1 MKHLMSSL
9 RSLSVAVLGLA
20 LVAGGAEAG
29 SLTILQTTISGAQSQ
44 LDVNHSYFWA
54 FEYSG
59 TQTFSPIE
67 ASFVMKRGPK
77 TGLAEAVTGN
87 LGPATA
93 VMSLYEADP
102 VTGLNTNLL
111 YQVTKQASDFTQAYG
126 NVIFTL
132 YSGADV
138 SLPARFNITLTSNA
152 KDTQAHAFFIKG
164 LFRSD
169 FLFKGDGG
177 TDLSGFTF
185 DGTGTGSGGGTPA
198 PNTPVPEP
206 SSIALFVGAG
216 LMACLARRRAVRA

>member
-20 LVAGGAEAG
+20 LVAGRAEAG

-67 ASFVMKRGPK
+67 ASFIMKRGPK
-77 TGLAEAVTGN
+77 TGLPEAVTGD

-111 YQVTKQASDFTQAYG
+111 YQVTKQASDFTQSFG

-132 YSGADV
+132 YSVSPDV

-185 DGTGTGSGGGTPA
+185 GGTGTGSDGGTPA
-198 PNTPVPEP
+198 VPEP
-206 SSIALFVGAG
+206 STIALFVSAG
-216 LMACLARRRAVRA
+216 LMACLARRRAARA